1 MKVVTIIQARTNSSR
16 LPNKVLTD
24 IYGKTLLERV
34 IGQAKKIKNSDE
46 VWVATSSQDQDDL
59 IEWLCDRIGVNCY
72 RGDLE
77 DVRSRYYD
85 IGKKQNADILVRIT
99 ADNPFTEPSYAED
112 LINFLKE
119 DRTGYDYVRMDRSK
133 VPDGTYSEVFTMDAL
148 EKSIENYYDTE
159 NKEHVTPAMIGDMK
173 MKELIPSDED
183 LIARKPYF
191 VGVDTFADLKHATL
205 LYKHFGEKDT
215 LKQIINKV
223 NKYGNAIQ

>member
-99 ADNPFTEPSYAED
+99 ADNQSTEPSYVED
-112 LINFLKE
+112 MINFSKAV
-119 DRTGYDYVRMDRSK
+119 RPGYTCARRYRSK
-133 VPDGTYSEVFTMDAL
+133 APDGTYSEVFTMDAL
-148 EKSIENYYDTE
+148 TKSIENYYDAV
-159 NKEHVTPAMIGDMK
+159 NKEHVTPAMIGDMN
-173 MKELIPSDED
+173 MKE
-183 LIARKPYF
+183 
-191 VGVDTFADLKHATL
+191 
-205 LYKHFGEKDT
+205 
-215 LKQIINKV
+215 
-223 NKYGNAIQ
+223 